1 MAPVYIYNYTSSFFL
16 ETFIRLVDGDDV
28 NSGRVEVYY
37 HGEWSTVCD
46 DHFNSYAATV
56 VCRMLGLPS

>member
-1 MAPVYIYNYTSSFFL
+1 MTTNYLSFLLL
-16 ETFIRLVDGDDV
+16 ESFVRLVGGDDV

-37 HGEWSTVCD
+37 HGEWATVCD
-46 DHFNSYAATV
+46 DNFGLNAARV

>member
-1 MAPVYIYNYTSSFFL
+1 MTTNYLSFLLL
-16 ETFIRLVDGDDV
+16 ESFVRLVDGDDI

-37 HGEWSTVCD
+37 HGEWATVCD
-46 DHFNSYAATV
+46 DGFDVYAARV